1 MGMKYVA
8 VSTMTESGDSDVFCV
23 DFYDADDV
31 VESIKDMMDEDFA
44 YVSEFKV
51 HCSWG
56 IEIEDD
62 ILVALK
68 QARNDERELLENE

>member
-8 VSTMTESGDSDVFCV
+8 VSTITESGDTDVFCI
-23 DFYDADDV
+23 DFYEPIDV
-31 VESIKDMMDEDFA
+31 VTSVQDMMDEEFA

-62 ILVALK
+62 LLAELK
-68 QARNDERELLENE
+68 KARDAARLEVD